1 MTKATGKM
9 TPIFNNT
16 IYRNL
21 LSEVAPKLIES
32 EAEYERAL
40 KILEEL
46 TFKQNCTPEER
57 TLSQLLVT
65 LIEIY
70 ESENYPIQESKP
82 HEILQHIRESSG
94 INEDDLGRIIGVSD
108 GIADILN
115 GKRALNKT
123 QAQALGDYFQLSP
136 SLFVDDFLTN

>member
-1 MTKATGKM
+1 MTKVTGKM

-40 KILEEL
+40 KIVEEL
-46 TFKQNCTPEER
+46 TFKQNCTPEEH

-70 ESENYPIQESKP
+70 EAENHAISESKP
-82 HEILQHIRESSG
+82 HEILQHIKDYSG
-94 INEDDLGRIIGVSD
+94 INDYDLGRIIDVGDEV
-108 GIADILN
+108 ADFLN
-115 GKRALNKT
+115 GKRSLNKT
-123 QAQALGDYFQLSP
+123 QAEALGNYFQLSP
-136 SLFVDDFLTN
+136 SLFIDDSLTN